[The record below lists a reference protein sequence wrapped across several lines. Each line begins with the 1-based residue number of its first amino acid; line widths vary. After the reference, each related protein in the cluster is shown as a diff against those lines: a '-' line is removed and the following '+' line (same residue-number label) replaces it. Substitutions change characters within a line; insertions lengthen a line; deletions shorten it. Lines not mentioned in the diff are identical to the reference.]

1 MSEEDY
7 DKIFKIVIIG
17 DSGVGKTNLISR
29 YLKND
34 FKPETKAT
42 IGVEFNDKKYEY
54 KNKKIKI
61 QIWDTAGQERYRSL
75 TSMYYKGAKGAI
87 LVYDITSKNSFENID
102 KWLIEMKKTADEN
115 IKIILIGNKCDL
127 IDKRE
132 VKEDDGKIKAKDLNV
147 PFMETSALNCIN
159 VEKAFNFLIEEIA
172 NFDIGIEDDFD
183 FEEIKDGKNVNNI
196 NLNNNEKNNEKKKK
210 CCSKKYF
217 FFFAFF

>member
-17 DSGVGKTNLISR
+17 DSGVGKTNLITR

-132 VKEDDGKIKAKDLNV
+132 VKEDDGKIKAKDLNA

-210 CCSKKYF
+210 CCSKK
-217 FFFAFF
+217 

>member
-42 IGVEFNDKKYEY
+42 IGVEFSDKEYIY
-54 KNKKIKI
+54 KNKNIKI

-87 LVYDITSKNSFENID
+87 FVYDISSKNSFENID

-127 IDKRE
+127 IEKRE

-172 NFDIGIEDDFD
+172 NLEINFEEDFD
-183 FEEIKDGKNVNNI
+183 FEDFKDGKNVNNI
-196 NLNNNEKNNEKKKK
+196 NLNDNEKKNQKNKNCCLKK
-210 CCSKKYF
+210 
-217 FFFAFF
+217 

>member
-1 MSEEDY
+1 MSIEDY
-7 DKIFKIVIIG
+7 DTIFKIVIVG
-17 DSGVGKTNLISR
+17 DSGVGKTNLITR

-42 IGVEFNDKKYEY
+42 IGVEFSDKKYIY
-54 KNKKIKI
+54 KNKNIKI

-87 LVYDITSKNSFENID
+87 FVYDISSKNSFENID

-172 NFDIGIEDDFD
+172 NLEINLDEEFD
-183 FEEIKDGKNVNNI
+183 FEDFKDEKNVNNI
-196 NLNNNEKNNEKKKK
+196 NLNDNEKKIQKNK
-210 CCSKKYF
+210 NCCSKK
-217 FFFAFF
+217 

>member
-172 NFDIGIEDDFD
+172 NLEINFEEDFD
-183 FEEIKDGKNVNNI
+183 FEDFKDGKNVNNI
-196 NLNNNEKNNEKKKK
+196 NLNDNEKKIRKIK
-210 CCSKKYF
+210 IVV
-217 FFFAFF
+217 

>member
-172 NFDIGIEDDFD
+172 NLEINLDEEFD
-183 FEEIKDGKNVNNI
+183 FEDFKDEKNVNNI
-196 NLNNNEKNNEKKKK
+196 NLNDNEKKIQKNK
-210 CCSKKYF
+210 NCCSKK
-217 FFFAFF
+217 

>member
-1 MSEEDY
+1 MSVEDY
-7 DKIFKIVIIG
+7 DTIFKIVIVG
-17 DSGVGKTNLISR
+17 DSGVGKTNLITR

-42 IGVEFNDKKYEY
+42 IGVEFSDKKYIY
-54 KNKKIKI
+54 KNKNIKI

-87 LVYDITSKNSFENID
+87 FVYDISSKNSFENID

-127 IDKRE
+127 IEKRE

-172 NFDIGIEDDFD
+172 NLEINFEEDFD
-183 FEEIKDGKNVNNI
+183 FEDFKDGKNVNNI
-196 NLNNNEKNNEKKKK
+196 NLNDNEKKNQKNKNCCMKK
-210 CCSKKYF
+210 
-217 FFFAFF
+217 

>member
-7 DKIFKIVIIG
+7 DTIFKIVIVG
-17 DSGVGKTNLISR
+17 DSGVGKTNLITR

-42 IGVEFNDKKYEY
+42 IGVEFSDKKYIY
-54 KNKKIKI
+54 KNKNIKI

-87 LVYDITSKNSFENID
+87 FVYDISSKISFENID

-127 IDKRE
+127 IEKRE

-172 NFDIGIEDDFD
+172 NLEINLDEEFD
-183 FEEIKDGKNVNNI
+183 FEDFKDEKNVNNI
-196 NLNNNEKNNEKKKK
+196 NLNDNEKKIQKNK
-210 CCSKKYF
+210 NCCSKK
-217 FFFAFF
+217 

>member
-87 LVYDITSKNSFENID
+87 FVYDISSKNSFENID

-172 NFDIGIEDDFD
+172 NLEINLDEEFD
-183 FEEIKDGKNVNNI
+183 FEDFKDEKNVNNI
-196 NLNNNEKNNEKKKK
+196 NLNDNEKKIQKNK
-210 CCSKKYF
+210 NCCSKK
-217 FFFAFF
+217 

>member
-7 DKIFKIVIIG
+7 DTIFKIVIVG
-17 DSGVGKTNLISR
+17 DSGVGKTNLITR

-42 IGVEFNDKKYEY
+42 IGVEFSDKKYIY
-54 KNKKIKI
+54 KNKTIKV

-87 LVYDITSKNSFENID
+87 FVYDISSKNSFENID

-132 VKEDDGKIKAKDLNV
+132 VKEDDGKIKAKDLNA

-172 NFDIGIEDDFD
+172 NLEINLDEEFD
-183 FEEIKDGKNVNNI
+183 FEDFKDEKNVNNI
-196 NLNNNEKNNEKKKK
+196 NLNDNEKKNQKNKNCCMKK
-210 CCSKKYF
+210 
-217 FFFAFF
+217 

>member
-7 DKIFKIVIIG
+7 DTIFKIVIVG
-17 DSGVGKTNLISR
+17 DSGVGKTNLITR

-42 IGVEFNDKKYEY
+42 IGVEFSDKKYIY
-54 KNKKIKI
+54 KNKNIKI

-87 LVYDITSKNSFENID
+87 FVYDISSKNSFENID

-127 IDKRE
+127 IEKRE

-172 NFDIGIEDDFD
+172 NLEINFEEDFD
-183 FEEIKDGKNVNNI
+183 FEDFKDGKNVNNI
-196 NLNNNEKNNEKKKK
+196 NLNDNEKKIQKNK
-210 CCSKKYF
+210 NCCSKK
-217 FFFAFF
+217 

>member
-1 MSEEDY
+1 
-7 DKIFKIVIIG
+7 
-17 DSGVGKTNLISR
+17 
-29 YLKND
+29 
-34 FKPETKAT
+34 
-42 IGVEFNDKKYEY
+42 
-54 KNKKIKI
+54 
-61 QIWDTAGQERYRSL
+61 
-75 TSMYYKGAKGAI
+75 MYYKGAKGAI
-87 LVYDITSKNSFENID
+87 FVYDISSKNSFENID

-132 VKEDDGKIKAKDLNV
+132 VKEDDGKIKAKDLNA

-196 NLNNNEKNNEKKKK
+196 NLNNNENNNEKKKK
-210 CCSKKYF
+210 CCSKK
-217 FFFAFF
+217 

>member
-7 DKIFKIVIIG
+7 DTIFKIVIVG
-17 DSGVGKTNLISR
+17 DSGVGKTNLITR

-42 IGVEFNDKKYEY
+42 IGVEFSDKKYIY
-54 KNKKIKI
+54 KNKNIKI

-87 LVYDITSKNSFENID
+87 FVYDISSKISFENID

-172 NFDIGIEDDFD
+172 NLEINLDEEFD
-183 FEEIKDGKNVNNI
+183 FEDFKDEKNVNNI
-196 NLNNNEKNNEKKKK
+196 NLNDNEKKIQKNK
-210 CCSKKYF
+210 NCCSKK
-217 FFFAFF
+217 

>member
-7 DKIFKIVIIG
+7 DTIFKIVIVG
-17 DSGVGKTNLISR
+17 DSGVGKTNLITR

-42 IGVEFNDKKYEY
+42 IGVEFSDKKYIY
-54 KNKKIKI
+54 KNKNIKI

-87 LVYDITSKNSFENID
+87 FVYDISSKISFENID

-127 IDKRE
+127 IEKRE

-172 NFDIGIEDDFD
+172 NLEINFEEDFD
-183 FEEIKDGKNVNNI
+183 FEDFKDGKNVNNI
-196 NLNNNEKNNEKKKK
+196 NLNDNEKKNQKNKNCCMKK
-210 CCSKKYF
+210 
-217 FFFAFF
+217 

>member
-17 DSGVGKTNLISR
+17 DSGVGKTNLITR

-87 LVYDITSKNSFENID
+87 FVYDISSKISFENID

-196 NLNNNEKNNEKKKK
+196 NLNNNENNNEKKKK
-210 CCSKKYF
+210 CCSKK
-217 FFFAFF
+217 

>member
-7 DKIFKIVIIG
+7 DTIFKIVIVG
-17 DSGVGKTNLISR
+17 DSGVGKTNLITR

-42 IGVEFNDKKYEY
+42 IGVEFSDKKYEY

-87 LVYDITSKNSFENID
+87 FVYDISSKNSFENID

-127 IDKRE
+127 IEKRE

-172 NFDIGIEDDFD
+172 NLEINFEEDFD
-183 FEEIKDGKNVNNI
+183 FEDFKDGKNVNNI
-196 NLNNNEKNNEKKKK
+196 NLNDNEKKNQKNKNCCLKK
-210 CCSKKYF
+210 
-217 FFFAFF
+217 

>member
-7 DKIFKIVIIG
+7 DTIFKIVIVG
-17 DSGVGKTNLISR
+17 DSGVGKTNLITR

-42 IGVEFNDKKYEY
+42 IGVEFSDKKYIY
-54 KNKKIKI
+54 KNKNIKI

-87 LVYDITSKNSFENID
+87 FVYDISSKNSFENID

-127 IDKRE
+127 IEKRE

-172 NFDIGIEDDFD
+172 NLEINFEEDFD
-183 FEEIKDGKNVNNI
+183 FEDFKDGKNVNNI
-196 NLNNNEKNNEKKKK
+196 NLNDNEKKNQKNKNCCLKK
-210 CCSKKYF
+210 
-217 FFFAFF
+217 

>member
-7 DKIFKIVIIG
+7 DTIFKIVIVG
-17 DSGVGKTNLISR
+17 DSGVGKTNLITR

-42 IGVEFNDKKYEY
+42 IGVEFSDKKYIY
-54 KNKKIKI
+54 KNKNIKI

-87 LVYDITSKNSFENID
+87 FVYDISSKNSFENID

-127 IDKRE
+127 IEKRE

-172 NFDIGIEDDFD
+172 NLEINFEEDFD
-183 FEEIKDGKNVNNI
+183 FEDFKDGKNVNNI
-196 NLNNNEKNNEKKKK
+196 NLNDNENKNQEKNVGNLLL
-210 CCSKKYF
+210 KKYLK
-217 FFFAFF
+217 

>member
-7 DKIFKIVIIG
+7 DTIFKIVIVG
-17 DSGVGKTNLISR
+17 DSGVGKTNLITR

-42 IGVEFNDKKYEY
+42 IGVEFSDKKYIY
-54 KNKKIKI
+54 KNKNIKI

-87 LVYDITSKNSFENID
+87 FVYDISSKISFENID

-127 IDKRE
+127 IEKRE

-159 VEKAFNFLIEEIA
+159 VEKAFNCLIEEIA
-172 NFDIGIEDDFD
+172 NLEINFEEDFD
-183 FEEIKDGKNVNNI
+183 FEDFKDGKNVNNI
-196 NLNNNEKNNEKKKK
+196 NLNDNEKKNQKNKNCCMKK
-210 CCSKKYF
+210 
-217 FFFAFF
+217 

>member
-7 DKIFKIVIIG
+7 DTIFKIVIVG
-17 DSGVGKTNLISR
+17 DSGVGKTNLITR

-42 IGVEFNDKKYEY
+42 IGIEFSDKKYIY
-54 KNKKIKI
+54 KNKNIKI

-87 LVYDITSKNSFENID
+87 FVYDISSKISFENID

-172 NFDIGIEDDFD
+172 NFDIGIEEDFD

-196 NLNNNEKNNEKKKK
+196 NLNNNENNNEKKKK
-210 CCSKKYF
+210 CCSKK
-217 FFFAFF
+217 

>member
-7 DKIFKIVIIG
+7 DTIFKIVIVG
-17 DSGVGKTNLISR
+17 DSGVGKTNLITR

-42 IGVEFNDKKYEY
+42 IGVEFSDKKYIY
-54 KNKKIKI
+54 KNKNIKI

-127 IDKRE
+127 IEKRE

-172 NFDIGIEDDFD
+172 NLEINFEEDFD
-183 FEEIKDGKNVNNI
+183 FEDFKDGKNVNNI
-196 NLNNNEKNNEKKKK
+196 NLNDNEKKNQKNKNCCLKK
-210 CCSKKYF
+210 
-217 FFFAFF
+217 

>member
-7 DKIFKIVIIG
+7 DTIFKIVIVG
-17 DSGVGKTNLISR
+17 DSGVGKTNLITR

-42 IGVEFNDKKYEY
+42 IGVEFSDKKYIY
-54 KNKKIKI
+54 KNKNIKI

-87 LVYDITSKNSFENID
+87 FVYDISSKNSFENID

-127 IDKRE
+127 IEKRE

-172 NFDIGIEDDFD
+172 NLEINFEEDFD
-183 FEEIKDGKNVNNI
+183 FEDFKDGKNVNNI
-196 NLNNNEKNNEKKKK
+196 NLNDNEKKNQKNK
-210 CCSKKYF
+210 NCCSKK
-217 FFFAFF
+217 

>member
-1 MSEEDY
+1 MSIEDY
-7 DKIFKIVIIG
+7 DTIFKIVIVG
-17 DSGVGKTNLISR
+17 DSGVGKTNLITR

-42 IGVEFNDKKYEY
+42 IGVEFSDKKYIY
-54 KNKKIKI
+54 KNKTIKV

-87 LVYDITSKNSFENID
+87 FVYDISSKNSFENID

-210 CCSKKYF
+210 CCSKK
-217 FFFAFF
+217 

>member
-7 DKIFKIVIIG
+7 DTIFKIVIVG
-17 DSGVGKTNLISR
+17 DSGVGKTNLITR

-42 IGVEFNDKKYEY
+42 IGVEFSDKKYIY
-54 KNKKIKI
+54 KNKNIKI

-87 LVYDITSKNSFENID
+87 FVYDISSKNSFENID

-127 IDKRE
+127 IEKRE

-172 NFDIGIEDDFD
+172 NLEINFEEDFD
-183 FEEIKDGKNVNNI
+183 FEDFKDGKNVNNI
-196 NLNNNEKNNEKKKK
+196 NLNDNEKKNQKNKNCCMKK
-210 CCSKKYF
+210 
-217 FFFAFF
+217 

>member
-17 DSGVGKTNLISR
+17 DSGVGKTNLITR

-210 CCSKKYF
+210 CCSKK
-217 FFFAFF
+217 

>member
-7 DKIFKIVIIG
+7 DTIFKIVIVG
-17 DSGVGKTNLISR
+17 DSGVGKTNLITR

-42 IGVEFNDKKYEY
+42 IGVEFSDKKYIY
-54 KNKKIKI
+54 KNKNIKI

-87 LVYDITSKNSFENID
+87 FVYDISSKNSFENID

-127 IDKRE
+127 IEKRE

-172 NFDIGIEDDFD
+172 NLEINFEEDFD
-183 FEEIKDGKNVNNI
+183 F
-196 NLNNNEKNNEKKKK
+196 
-210 CCSKKYF
+210 
-217 FFFAFF
+217 

>member
-1 MSEEDY
+1 MSNEDY
-7 DKIFKIVIIG
+7 DTIFKIVIVG
-17 DSGVGKTNLISR
+17 DSGVGKTNLITR

-42 IGVEFNDKKYEY
+42 IGVEFSDKKYIY
-54 KNKKIKI
+54 KNKTIKV

-87 LVYDITSKNSFENID
+87 FVYDISSKNSFESID

-172 NFDIGIEDDFD
+172 NLEINLDEDFD
-183 FEEIKDGKNVNNI
+183 FEDFKDGKNVNNI
-196 NLNNNEKNNEKKKK
+196 NLNDNEKKIQKNKNCCLKK
-210 CCSKKYF
+210 
-217 FFFAFF
+217 

>member
-1 MSEEDY
+1 MSIEDY
-7 DKIFKIVIIG
+7 DTIFKIVIVG
-17 DSGVGKTNLISR
+17 DSGVGKTNLITR

-42 IGVEFNDKKYEY
+42 IGVEFSDKKYIY
-54 KNKKIKI
+54 KNKTIKV

-87 LVYDITSKNSFENID
+87 FVYDISSKNSFENID

-172 NFDIGIEDDFD
+172 NLEINLDEEFD
-183 FEEIKDGKNVNNI
+183 FEDFKDEKNVNNI
-196 NLNNNEKNNEKKKK
+196 NLNDNEKKIQKNK
-210 CCSKKYF
+210 NCCSKK
-217 FFFAFF
+217 

>member
-7 DKIFKIVIIG
+7 DTIFKIVIVG
-17 DSGVGKTNLISR
+17 DSGVGKTNLITR

-42 IGVEFNDKKYEY
+42 IGVEFSDKKYIY
-54 KNKKIKI
+54 KNKNIKI

-87 LVYDITSKNSFENID
+87 FVYDISSKNSFENID

-172 NFDIGIEDDFD
+172 NLEINFEEDFD
-183 FEEIKDGKNVNNI
+183 FEDFKDGKNVNNI
-196 NLNNNEKNNEKKKK
+196 NLNDNEKKNQKNKNCCLKK
-210 CCSKKYF
+210 
-217 FFFAFF
+217 

>member
-127 IDKRE
+127 IEKRE

-172 NFDIGIEDDFD
+172 NLEINLDEEFD
-183 FEEIKDGKNVNNI
+183 FEDFKDEKNVNNI
-196 NLNNNEKNNEKKKK
+196 NLNDNEKKNQKNK
-210 CCSKKYF
+210 NCCSKK
-217 FFFAFF
+217 

>member
-1 MSEEDY
+1 MSIEDY
-7 DKIFKIVIIG
+7 DTIFKIVIVG
-17 DSGVGKTNLISR
+17 DSGVGKTNLITR

-42 IGVEFNDKKYEY
+42 IGVEFSDKKYIY
-54 KNKKIKI
+54 KNKTIKV

-87 LVYDITSKNSFENID
+87 FVYDISSKNSFENID

-196 NLNNNEKNNEKKKK
+196 NLNNNENNNEKKKK
-210 CCSKKYF
+210 CCSKK
-217 FFFAFF
+217 

>member
-7 DKIFKIVIIG
+7 DTIFKIVIVG
-17 DSGVGKTNLISR
+17 DSGVGKTNLITR

-42 IGVEFNDKKYEY
+42 IGVEFSDKKYIY
-54 KNKKIKI
+54 KNKNIKI

-127 IDKRE
+127 IEKRE

-196 NLNNNEKNNEKKKK
+196 NLNDNEKKIQKNK
-210 CCSKKYF
+210 NCCSKK
-217 FFFAFF
+217 